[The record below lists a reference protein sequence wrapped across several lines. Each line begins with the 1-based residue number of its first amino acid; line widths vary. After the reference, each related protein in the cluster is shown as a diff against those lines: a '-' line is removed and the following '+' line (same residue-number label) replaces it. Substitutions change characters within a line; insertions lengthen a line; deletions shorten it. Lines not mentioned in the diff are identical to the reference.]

1 MQQVEKADLKAQ
13 QQKKL
18 PWSMQEAASFKVVK
32 NGVVR
37 RKFEL
42 FSVDEQ
48 LLVDKTKTQQK
59 TPAKTHA
66 KTHAKSSG

>member
-1 MQQVEKADLKAQ
+1 
-13 QQKKL
+13 
-18 PWSMQEAASFKVVK
+18 MQEASSLKVVK
-32 NGVVR
+32 NTVR
-37 RKFEL
+37 QKFEL

-66 KTHAKSSG
+66 KNNAKSSG